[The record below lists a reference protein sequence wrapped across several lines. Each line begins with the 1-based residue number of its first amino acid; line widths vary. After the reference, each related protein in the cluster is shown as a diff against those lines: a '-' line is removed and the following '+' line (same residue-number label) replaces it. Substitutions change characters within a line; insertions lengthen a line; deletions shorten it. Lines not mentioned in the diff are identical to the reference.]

1 MDFIISHA
9 FTNDKTVPQRCF
21 DNDLRTPPVPLL
33 YLTFSKK
40 KPKWNRLAE
49 MPTRRAGANGGLV
62 ENRLVLIG
70 GIDETRRPHEV
81 VDAYDVKTK
90 SWSTLEPI
98 SEPRQGIAT
107 LVRSV

>member
-1 MDFIISHA
+1 
-9 FTNDKTVPQRCF
+9 
-21 DNDLRTPPVPLL
+21 
-33 YLTFSKK
+33 
-40 KPKWNRLAE
+40 

-62 ENRLVLIG
+62 EDKLVLIG

-107 LVRSV
+107 FVRFVLQIAKIDEIAKVLHSS